1 MSADVKIALVDNHRD
16 LVKILKA
23 TDRVI
28 ALFYASWCPF
38 CEDFLPIFKK
48 QAGEPGRHFVCV
60 QDDEETIAD
69 HYSVTVYPTVLF
81 FEKGVVAKRLDGK
94 RGVGLNEKQLT
105 KFVKSCLLP

>member
-1 MSADVKIALVDNHRD
+1 MSAGVKVALVDNHRD

-38 CEDFLPIFKK
+38 CDDFLQIFKK
-48 QAGEPGRHFVCV
+48 QAGEGGRHFVSV
-60 QDDEETIAD
+60 KDDEETIAD

-81 FEKGVVAKRLDGK
+81 FEKGVVSKRLDGK
-94 RGVGLNEKQLT
+94 RGVGLNEKQLV
-105 KFVKSCLLP
+105 KFVKSCPLS